1 MKLVTAV
8 IVAPIALAVAS
19 PARGQDSFPTL
30 QTLEARVHAGDS
42 LDAPTLFRLAL
53 RYEGAHRF
61 DDEERAL
68 RTAIAAD
75 PRFAPTYTILGDL
88 PYMRD
93 KKLAKEERNHDV
105 PPAQVP
111 TLDSAVRFRLRA
123 FVINP
128 LSELHLLEGNP
139 LPQGAV
145 ILPEYRGYSRQ
156 TTNYLGWMGMYAYF
170 AERYD
175 LSYSALDLYWSR
187 RYGTAS
193 DDSVPNWVLFFH
205 GLACT
210 QEGIYDKAE
219 HDFQLLVDRNATVE
233 TSDTMLRVPLN
244 ANGYRYVL
252 AIIKE
257 RDNKPADAIQ
267 LYQDIVSRD
276 LGFYMAHVHLAQIYR
291 KYKMWDKASVEAQA
305 AVDANPDD
313 ATLLVDLAAI
323 DSGAG
328 KLPDAAL
335 ALKKAITVDPR
346 YPEAYYQLGL
356 VSQALAQPADA
367 RDAFTHFIAVAPSRD
382 QLQVAD
388 ARKRLDSLH

>member
-8 IVAPIALAVAS
+8 IAAPIALVVTS

-30 QTLEARVHAGDS
+30 QTLEARVRAGDS
-42 LDAPTLFRLAL
+42 LDAPTLYRLAI
-53 RYEGAHRF
+53 RYQGARRY
-61 DDEERAL
+61 DEEEQAL

-75 PRFAPTYTILGDL
+75 PRFAPSYALLGRL
-88 PYMRD
+88 PYIRD
-93 KKLAKEERNHDV
+93 KKLAKEERDSEV

-111 TLDSAVRFRLRA
+111 ALDSALRLRLQA
-123 FVINP
+123 FVISP
-128 LSELHLLEGNP
+128 FGELQLTEGNP
-139 LPQGAV
+139 LPQDAV
-145 ILPEYRGYSRQ
+145 VLPEYRGYSGV
-156 TTNYLGWMGMYAYF
+156 TTYALGRVGIAAYLLA
-170 AERYD
+170 RYD

-187 RYGTAS
+187 RFGGAP
-193 DDSVPNWVLFFH
+193 DDSIPAWVLFYH

-210 QEGIYDKAE
+210 QEAMYAKAE
-219 HDFQLLVDRNATVE
+219 HDFQVLVDRNATVE
-233 TSDTMLRVPLN
+233 RTDSIVNIPLN
-244 ANGYRYVL
+244 GNADRYVL
-252 AIIKE
+252 AVIKE

-291 KYKMWDKASVEAQA
+291 KYRMWDKAGAEAQA